1 MYHYSALF
9 STSSTIA
16 SPITQNKMNI
26 SKAYIVAF
34 IISQYS
40 HHILGFGCSKNRH
53 SSLTTNIIFQSC
65 RNEKDIIIKSGGRKE
80 VMEESSSNTRRNVL
94 KKIGLFV
101 SSIPFVIQ
109 PDIAQAD
116 DDSTL
121 PNIGMKKS
129 SPKKPFAPASALLPA
144 ARVKYTVEESIRLLE
159 ELEAFGADK
168 KPLDD
173 VIVDLNK
180 LITVNSYMS
189 PLSGK
194 GSKNNK
200 AAPID
205 EELMKPSKAKLYQ
218 ETYNDKLKDISP
230 IDVPYALLTK
240 AGDYRQFDQ
249 LQKRQRKLEK
259 LNPIREAFNYYTR
272 QLQFDTE
279 YYVLNASAEDKKKM
293 IRNDALPDIKSVIVS
308 DLDLRDLIRNQVL
321 DAYDDVKYELEY
333 QVNNYKTGK
342 SDFDGNEL
350 KETLIRAK
358 NEIDRWFTFIDSS
371 DVNAAME
378 TVGNE

>member
-1 MYHYSALF
+1 
-9 STSSTIA
+9 
-16 SPITQNKMNI
+16 MNI
-26 SKAYIVAF
+26 SKAYLAAF
-34 IISQYS
+34 IIFQHSQ
-40 HHILGFGCSKNRH
+40 HILGFGCSKDRH
-53 SSLTTNIIFQSC
+53 SSLTSNIIFQPSC
-65 RNEKDIIIKSGGRKE
+65 RTEKDIIIKNGGKE
-80 VMEESSSNTRRNVL
+80 VMESSSNSRRNML
-94 KKIGLFV
+94 RKIGLFV
-101 SSIPFVIQ
+101 SSVSFVMQ
-109 PDIAQAD
+109 PDIARAD

-159 ELEAFGADK
+159 ELEAFGTDK

-180 LITVNSYMS
+180 LIAVNSYMF
-189 PLSGK
+189 PLAGK

-279 YYVLNASAEDKKKM
+279 YYILNASAEDKKKM

-321 DAYDDVKYELEY
+321 DAYDDVKFELEY

-350 KETLIRAK
+350 KATLIRAK
-358 NEIDRWFTFIDSS
+358 NELNRWFSFIDSS

-378 TVGNE
+378 TVRNE

>member
-1 MYHYSALF
+1 
-9 STSSTIA
+9 
-16 SPITQNKMNI
+16 MNI

-34 IISQYS
+34 FIISQHS
-40 HHILGFGCSKNRH
+40 QHVLGFGCSKDRH
-53 SSLTTNIIFQSC
+53 SSLTTDIIICQPSC
-65 RNEKDIIIKSGGRKE
+65 RNEKAIIKSGGRNE
-80 VMEESSSNTRRNVL
+80 IIESSSETRRNVL
-94 KKIGLFV
+94 KKLGLFI
-101 SSIPFVIQ
+101 SSIPVGIQ
-109 PDIAQAD
+109 PGMARAD

-159 ELEAFGADK
+159 ELETFGTDK

-173 VIVDLNK
+173 VIMDLNK
-180 LITVNSYMS
+180 LIGVNSYMS
-189 PLSGK
+189 PLSGNE
-194 GSKNNK
+194 SKKNK

-321 DAYDDVKYELEY
+321 DAYDDVKFGLEY

-350 KETLIRAK
+350 KATLMRAK
-358 NEIDRWFTFIDSS
+358 NEIDRWFSFIDSS